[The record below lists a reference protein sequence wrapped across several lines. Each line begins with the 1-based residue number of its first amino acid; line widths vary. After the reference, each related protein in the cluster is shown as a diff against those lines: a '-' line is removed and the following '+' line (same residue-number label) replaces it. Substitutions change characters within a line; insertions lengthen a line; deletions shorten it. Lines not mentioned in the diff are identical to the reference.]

1 MTRHR
6 KPKTIRTP
14 RPLNRFEQ
22 RAVAAWHIENLKRIA
37 ELDAQVQ
44 RLGGGAVFSAYA
56 RAKAVQEAETV

>member
-1 MTRHR
+1 MTQHR

-22 RAVAAWHIENLKRIA
+22 RATAAWHIENLQRIA
-37 ELDAQVQ
+37 QLDAQVQ

-56 RAKAVQEAETV
+56 RARQEAESV